1 MPFSNPHLGIFL
13 YWLFRFLNS
22 VIVLI
27 EVIYEIIIHLILKSS
42 FLSTKSAQQ
51 TLSTNPKKRYLN
63 SNNSQC
69 SVTSKQ
75 NIYIKKK
82 IFQCTPS
89 KTHTTLPP
97 YTHKPIDND
106 YWFLICTK
114 IVMLIKTSDKRVK
127 SWKGFVMNS
136 SYVFTNFLHNCFFQ
150 FCVCSWKKIYWSL
163 AVFFQFVSCKRN
175 HYKYS

>member
-1 MPFSNPHLGIFL
+1 MTFSNPHIGIFL
-13 YWLFRFLNS
+13 YWFFRFLNS

-82 IFQCTPS
+82 DIPCTPS

-127 SWKGFVMNS
+127 KLKRVCNEFIRCFHQFFSWLFFHQFFSVWAIEKENK
-136 SYVFTNFLHNCFFQ
+136 FLIGP
-150 FCVCSWKKIYWSL
+150 K
-163 AVFFQFVSCKRN
+163 
-175 HYKYS
+175 

>member
-1 MPFSNPHLGIFL
+1 MRKLCEIIKVLKVQKRIVSEETICGNTVIVKKMSFSNPHIS
-13 YWLFRFLNS
+13 WLFRFLNS

-82 IFQCTPS
+82 RYSMYTILNAHNITPLHTQ
-89 KTHTTLPP
+89 THRQRL
-97 YTHKPIDND
+97 
-106 YWFLICTK
+106 L
-114 IVMLIKTSDKRVK
+114 
-127 SWKGFVMNS
+127 
-136 SYVFTNFLHNCFFQ
+136 VFNMHQNCNVV
-150 FCVCSWKKIYWSL
+150 CV
-163 AVFFQFVSCKRN
+163 
-175 HYKYS
+175 